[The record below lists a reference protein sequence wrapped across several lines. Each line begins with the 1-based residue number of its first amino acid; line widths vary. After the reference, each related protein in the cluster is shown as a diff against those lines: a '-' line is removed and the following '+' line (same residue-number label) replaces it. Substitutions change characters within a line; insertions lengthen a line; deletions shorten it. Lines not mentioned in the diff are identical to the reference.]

1 MQEKKDNRT
10 PLSIMPY
17 DPTKRALWTDDRRN
31 DTKTATT
38 HVDKCLTVVT
48 IMMMS
53 DIDDNDDENDDK
65 ITMNVLMATF
75 TVKNTSRNL
84 VTFIGGHK

>member
-1 MQEKKDNRT
+1 
-10 PLSIMPY
+10 MPY

-31 DTKTATT
+31 DMKTATT

-84 VTFIGGHK
+84 VHLLEVINELKIKKRLIND